1 MPAMTRYRSSGTGSS
16 GTSVPIPLLRSTRT
30 GSRPPHASGG
40 KCAVQ
45 HGKRYIPLHCWKYMQ
60 TSLQLSPDEIAVFG
74 DDFNDIGM
82 LWLCGRGIAME
93 NAIAEV
99 K

>member
-1 MPAMTRYRSSGTGSS
+1 
-16 GTSVPIPLLRSTRT
+16 
-30 GSRPPHASGG
+30 
-40 KCAVQ
+40 
-45 HGKRYIPLHCWKYMQ
+45 MQ

-82 LWLCGRGIAME
+82 LRLCGRGIAME

-99 K
+99 KQAADEICLSNEQDGVARWIAAQL